1 MMWQKKVR
9 AAMMCI
15 RTITI
20 LILSMWCKKVVTTC
34 HYQIFKVGT
43 ELGLNTLA
51 SEIITSLPQPA
62 QKKGKKSANKG
73 TDNEDSSS
81 SEYLLDE
88 DDQGDNTD
96 DEDIESNEQPQLKVL
111 LLSSQ

>member
-1 MMWQKKVR
+1 M
-9 AAMMCI
+9 
-15 RTITI
+15 
-20 LILSMWCKKVVTTC
+20 LE
-34 HYQIFKVGT
+34 

-62 QKKGKKSANKG
+62 QKKGEKSANKG
-73 TDNEDSSS
+73 TDSEDSSS

-96 DEDIESNEQPQLKVL
+96 DDDIESNEQPQLKVL

>member
-1 MMWQKKVR
+1 M
-9 AAMMCI
+9 
-15 RTITI
+15 
-20 LILSMWCKKVVTTC
+20 LE
-34 HYQIFKVGT
+34 

-73 TDNEDSSS
+73 IDNEDSSS

-96 DEDIESNEQPQLKVL
+96 DDDIESNEQPQLEVL
-111 LLSSQ
+111 LPSSH

>member
-1 MMWQKKVR
+1 VAENQK
-9 AAMMCI
+9 M
-15 RTITI
+15 
-20 LILSMWCKKVVTTC
+20 LE
-34 HYQIFKVGT
+34 